1 MNDLG
6 DLVGVDLG
14 DLESQLLHIHV
25 VLMAIAAWFVLWAI
39 RRLWKSMDDIEWVR
53 RLKPLYP
60 TVLCQGFV
68 WIPGIL
74 PEATTGDRILLAV
87 WAGILASIGY
97 QIIRRFVKR
106 VGVELPEDPNKLVDS
121 DKPEE
126 LPEPDDDDGDDD
138 EGDSRDTPPET
149 PIPKKAARGG
159 GKDGDDAA

>member
-87 WAGILASIGY
+87 WSGILASIGY

-106 VGVELPEDPNKLVDS
+106 VGVELPDDPNKLVDS
-121 DKPEE
+121 DNPEE
-126 LPEPDDDDGDDD
+126 PLASDDDDNGDDED
-138 EGDSRDTPPET
+138 RDTPPET
-149 PIPKKAARGG
+149 PIPKKAARANT
-159 GKDGDDAA
+159 KDGDDAA